1 VTNSNRSQHEHDG
14 AAPRAFAPVPAI
26 GAPRPGSFWQRWKE
40 WERENGTVP
49 APIRDR
55 AA

>member
-1 VTNSNRSQHEHDG
+1 MTDIDERTDK
-14 AAPRAFAPVPAI
+14 AAPAPRMASVPAV
-26 GAPRPGSFWQRWKE
+26 GAPRPGNFWQRWKE
-40 WERENGTVP
+40 WERANGTVP